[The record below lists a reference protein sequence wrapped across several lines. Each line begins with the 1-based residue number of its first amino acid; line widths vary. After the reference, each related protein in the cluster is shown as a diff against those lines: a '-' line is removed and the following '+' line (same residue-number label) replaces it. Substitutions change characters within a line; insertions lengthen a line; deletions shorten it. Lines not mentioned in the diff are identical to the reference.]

1 MAAALA
7 PVHGPPLQRIDR
19 AIRARR
25 LRQVRRFLPAGAKV
39 LDVGCYDGALFS
51 AFGNRLAEG
60 VGVDPMLQRSGQRG
74 RFRFIADGF
83 PTAAIGSENFDVI
96 TLLAVLE
103 HVPALELPVWRDACA
118 RLLAPAG
125 VIVATVPSPRVD
137 DVLHVLMR
145 LRLIAGMSVHEH
157 HGFDPETVPRIF
169 AEADLALI
177 ERRRFELG
185 FNNLFVFGRGA
196 DHAS

>member
-51 AFGNRLAEG
+51 AFGNRVAEG

-83 PTAAIGSENFDVI
+83 PTAEIGSENFDVI

-103 HVPALELPVWRDACA
+103 HVSVRQLPVWRDACE
-118 RLLAPAG
+118 RLLAPNG

-137 DVLHVLMR
+137 DLLHVLMR
-145 LRLIAGMSVHEH
+145 LRLVAGMSVHEH
-157 HGFDPETVPRIF
+157 HGFDPEAVPRIF
-169 AEADLALI
+169 AGADLALI

-185 FNNLFVFGRGA
+185 LNNLFVFGRGT
-196 DHAS
+196 